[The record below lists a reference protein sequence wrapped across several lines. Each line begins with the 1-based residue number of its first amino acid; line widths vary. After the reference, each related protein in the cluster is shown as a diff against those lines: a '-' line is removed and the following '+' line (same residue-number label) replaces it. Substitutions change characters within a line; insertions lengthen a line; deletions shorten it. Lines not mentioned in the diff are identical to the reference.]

1 MGQLKYLKRK
11 ISLENPMVFVHI
23 NYFYSSRR
31 DTTIVNCSLS
41 IVNFISLLLSKSDKH
56 NMYFPR
62 KGDLAWMKNC

>member
-1 MGQLKYLKRK
+1 
-11 ISLENPMVFVHI
+11 MVFVHI

-31 DTTIVNCSLS
+31 DTT

-62 KGDLAWMKNC
+62 KEDLAWMKNF

>member
-1 MGQLKYLKRK
+1 
-11 ISLENPMVFVHI
+11 MVFVHI

-31 DTTIVNCSLS
+31 DTTIVNCSFS

-62 KGDLAWMKNC
+62 KEDLAWMKNF